1 MPNRKD
7 NLLELSKEMRKV
19 EAEVALNERKSSC
32 DIKRDDVLQ
41 TLKEE
46 VSEGKTTG
54 AEEYEKG
61 EEPQLEKQ
69 IKSDTCYV

>member
-1 MPNRKD
+1 M
-7 NLLELSKEMRKV
+7 
-19 EAEVALNERKSSC
+19 
-32 DIKRDDVLQ
+32 LQ
-41 TLKEE
+41 TLEEE

-69 IKSDTCYV
+69 VKSDTCYV